1 MTEVKETPRT
11 VYPLTTAS
19 RPLKKRTSSA
29 GCNLLFDL
37 QQLLPLSKM
46 QLGLG
51 QGLKE
56 LQFSGSFSSG
66 HHLSSKS
73 SWTVPRGS
81 VGETTQRFLPK
92 YNSTEAAFA
101 FQSFGFCPAGLAEL
115 PPCFPRAGRPVFPR
129 QCAGGT
135 ARGQPPGPGA
145 LPAGP
150 RPRPPA
156 GLPARPRRGCGGE
169 RGEPGS
175 GLPPLPVSRRA
186 GAGGGPHGRAARCLF
201 RLGIVKC
208 KPRSYWRQ
216 HSPLPF
222 LEADQSMMPE
232 VRDLS
237 DALPDLPMDPI
248 TGVGVVAS
256 RNRAPTGYD
265 VVAQTADGLDADL
278 WKDGLFKSKVTRYL
292 CFTRSFSKENSH
304 LGNVLVDMK
313 LIDIKDTLPVG
324 FIPIQETVD
333 TQEVAF
339 RKKRLCIKF
348 IPRDSTEAAIC
359 DIRIL
364 SRSKQAPPQYT
375 FIGELNN
382 MGIWY
387 RMGRVPRNHESSQP
401 ATPAQVPSSTPA
413 PNLPRHISLTLPAS
427 FRGKSHSTR
436 LDLEHQHSNLYA
448 ISAMDGVPFMISEK
462 FACAPEGMQP
472 VDLLG
477 ITIKTL
483 AEIEKEYD
491 YSFRTEQSAAARLPP
506 SPTRCPPVPPS

>member
-1 MTEVKETPRT
+1 
-11 VYPLTTAS
+11 
-19 RPLKKRTSSA
+19 
-29 GCNLLFDL
+29 
-37 QQLLPLSKM
+37 
-46 QLGLG
+46 
-51 QGLKE
+51 
-56 LQFSGSFSSG
+56 
-66 HHLSSKS
+66 
-73 SWTVPRGS
+73 
-81 VGETTQRFLPK
+81 
-92 YNSTEAAFA
+92 
-101 FQSFGFCPAGLAEL
+101 
-115 PPCFPRAGRPVFPR
+115 
-129 QCAGGT
+129 
-135 ARGQPPGPGA
+135 
-145 LPAGP
+145 
-150 RPRPPA
+150 
-156 GLPARPRRGCGGE
+156 
-169 RGEPGS
+169 
-175 GLPPLPVSRRA
+175 
-186 GAGGGPHGRAARCLF
+186 
-201 RLGIVKC
+201 
-208 KPRSYWRQ
+208 
-216 HSPLPF
+216 
-222 LEADQSMMPE
+222 MPE

-292 CFTRSFSKENSH
+292 CFTRAFSKENSH

-324 FIPIQETVD
+324 FIPIQETID

-364 SRSKQAPPQYT
+364 GRSKQAPPQYT
-375 FIGELNN
+375 FIGELNS

-387 RMGRVPRNHESSQP
+387 RMGRVPRNHEPSQP
-401 ATPAQVPSSTPA
+401 ATPPSQVPSSTPA

-483 AEIEKEYD
+483 AEIEKERV
-491 YSFRTEQSAAARLPP
+491 F
-506 SPTRCPPVPPS
+506 

>member
-1 MTEVKETPRT
+1 
-11 VYPLTTAS
+11 
-19 RPLKKRTSSA
+19 
-29 GCNLLFDL
+29 
-37 QQLLPLSKM
+37 
-46 QLGLG
+46 
-51 QGLKE
+51 
-56 LQFSGSFSSG
+56 
-66 HHLSSKS
+66 
-73 SWTVPRGS
+73 
-81 VGETTQRFLPK
+81 
-92 YNSTEAAFA
+92 
-101 FQSFGFCPAGLAEL
+101 
-115 PPCFPRAGRPVFPR
+115 
-129 QCAGGT
+129 
-135 ARGQPPGPGA
+135 
-145 LPAGP
+145 
-150 RPRPPA
+150 
-156 GLPARPRRGCGGE
+156 
-169 RGEPGS
+169 
-175 GLPPLPVSRRA
+175 
-186 GAGGGPHGRAARCLF
+186 
-201 RLGIVKC
+201 
-208 KPRSYWRQ
+208 
-216 HSPLPF
+216 
-222 LEADQSMMPE
+222 MPE

-324 FIPIQETVD
+324 FIPIQETID
-333 TQEVAF
+333 TQEIAF

-364 SRSKQAPPQYT
+364 GRSKQAPPQYT

-401 ATPAQVPSSTPA
+401 ATPPSQVQSSTPA

-506 SPTRCPPVPPS
+506 SPTRCPPVPAVLRGAAGAGAGVCMHTTERDTGRSAGAILADLSRPAITAHPVLHHLLLHMPLHALGLRNPSAAATTLSRCCRYLST

>member
-1 MTEVKETPRT
+1 MSSGAPVLRCFFLGSLPAFQELRGP
-11 VYPLTTAS
+11 AS
-19 RPLKKRTSSA
+19 RFGESGRRSS
-29 GCNLLFDL
+29 
-37 QQLLPLSKM
+37 S
-46 QLGLG
+46 
-51 QGLKE
+51 E
-56 LQFSGSFSSG
+56 
-66 HHLSSKS
+66 
-73 SWTVPRGS
+73 V
-81 VGETTQRFLPK
+81 
-92 YNSTEAAFA
+92 STAALA
-101 FQSFGFCPAGLAEL
+101 WQSFGFCFPVRAAGAPLEGRARGCSPRDPVPV
-115 PPCFPRAGRPVFPR
+115 PPPGASRQPPPWVWRRARPRAGLCLR
-129 QCAGGT
+129 C
-135 ARGQPPGPGA
+135 
-145 LPAGP
+145 
-150 RPRPPA
+150 RPR
-156 GLPARPRRGCGGE
+156 
-169 RGEPGS
+169 
-175 GLPPLPVSRRA
+175 V
-186 GAGGGPHGRAARCLF
+186 GRCVEAA
-201 RLGIVKC
+201 
-208 KPRSYWRQ
+208 P
-216 HSPLPF
+216 
-222 LEADQSMMPE
+222 DQSMMPE

-248 TGVGVVAS
+248 TGVSVVAS

-375 FIGELNN
+375 FIGELNS

-401 ATPAQVPSSTPA
+401 AAPAPVPSSTPA

-448 ISAMDGVPFMISEK
+448 ISGFTLHTALMVAVCFQILCPFWSS
-462 FACAPEGMQP
+462 
-472 VDLLG
+472 L
-477 ITIKTL
+477 
-483 AEIEKEYD
+483 D
-491 YSFRTEQSAAARLPP
+491 YSAWPSVVKPSCSGMHQKEGASASLRSRGAWGWLAALP
-506 SPTRCPPVPPS
+506 SGSLVFLVLCD